1 MNILLTGS
9 SGTIGTRLF
18 EKLIGEGH
26 RTTGVD
32 KKKNDWNVSLNAR
45 TIIANLL
52 NSGELEKLPKEIDL
66 IVHLAANARVYEL
79 VKKPE
84 LALENMIM
92 TSNILEFAREKKI
105 PRIIFSSS
113 REVYG
118 NLTNKDQIEESDFKI
133 DNCESPYAAS
143 KISSEAFLHSYRRV
157 FGVDFII
164 MRFSNVYGMYDISDR
179 VIPLWIRRSL
189 DKENL
194 IVFGEKKVLDFTYID
209 DTVDGVSKAIDRFDN
224 IAGETFN
231 LASGKGVSLSY
242 VANMIRKLVGNGSK
256 IIIKENRPG
265 EVWRF
270 TADISKAAKLL
281 QYKPKID
288 IDTGLER
295 TVQWYKEYLK
305 RDLPKSSP

>member
-18 EKLIGEGH
+18 EKLIAEGH
-26 RTTGVD
+26 NVIGADKRENYWKASLNSRTTVVD
-32 KKKNDWNVSLNAR
+32 
-45 TIIANLL
+45 LL
-52 NSGELEKLPKEIDL
+52 NPVNLKKLPREIDL

-79 VKKPE
+79 VKNPE
-84 LALENMIM
+84 LAFENMIM
-92 TSNILEFAREKKI
+92 TSNILEFAREN
-105 PRIIFSSS
+105 RIQRIFFSSS

-118 NLTNKDQIEESDFKI
+118 NLTIKDQIEESDFRI

-157 FGVDFII
+157 FGLDFVIV
-164 MRFSNVYGMYDISDR
+164 RLSNVYGMYDASDR
-179 VIPLWIRRSL
+179 VIPLWIKRSL
-189 DKENL
+189 DKEDL
-194 IVFGEKKVLDFTYID
+194 TVFGEKKILDFTYID
-209 DTVDGVSKAIDRFDN
+209 DTVDGINKAISKFDN

-231 LASGKGVSLSY
+231 IAFGKGVRLSY
-242 VANMIRKLVGNGSK
+242 VANMIRKLLGNGSK
-256 IIIKENRPG
+256 TIIKENRPG

-288 IDTGLER
+288 IDVGLAR
-295 TVQWYKEYLK
+295 TVQWYKGYFK
-305 RDLPKSSP
+305 RDLLKPSP